1 MPWYYA
7 GPEAKPVGPVSA
19 EQLQAL
25 CAGGTITPETFVIEH
40 TGPGAA
46 NLAWRRYR
54 EVFPG
59 TPTLPPIPGHPTTL
73 PPFAPAPVYPAAGYP
88 ATATPPAPVAPAPG
102 TIPAPNPSAPG
113 QVPTHPLFPSAVP
126 PGSAAAY
133 PQPVMPGA
141 YPPIR
146 PTNSWCAWGF
156 ALSLIGFCFAWCCG
170 IGILP
175 ALAAVVL
182 CIIGLVQ
189 VNKNRHEGGLGLAV
203 SGLIFS
209 GVAVLI
215 SVAIIAW
222 FFPSMLKA
230 HGLTVT
236 EQTSNDS
243 E

>member
-19 EQLQAL
+19 EQLQGLFAS
-25 CAGGTITPETFVIEH
+25 GTISPETFVIEH

-54 EVFPG
+54 EVFP
-59 TPTLPPIPGHPTTL
+59 PAAPATLPPL
-73 PPFAPAPVYPAAGYP
+73 PPAPFHP
-88 ATATPPAPVAPAPG
+88 ATVTPPAPPPPMPG
-102 TIPAPNPSAPG
+102 AIPAPNPSGPL
-113 QVPTHPLFPSAVP
+113 PTASHPLFPSAGQPAHPTHLP
-126 PGSAAAY
+126 PSQPYAY
-133 PQPVMPGA
+133 A
-141 YPPIR
+141 SIR

-156 ALSLIGFCFAWCCG
+156 ALSLIGLCLALFC
-170 IGILP
+170 IGVVP
-175 ALAAVVL
+175 ALIAAVL

-189 VNKNRHEGGLGLAV
+189 VNRHREQGGMGLAV
-203 SGLIFS
+203 TGLIFS
-209 GVAVLI
+209 GIAVLI
-215 SVAIIAW
+215 FAILICV
-222 FFPSMLKA
+222 FGPSIVKG

>member
-19 EQLQAL
+19 EQLQGLVAS
-25 CAGGTITPETFVIEH
+25 GTITPETFVIEH

-54 EVFPG
+54 EVFP
-59 TPTLPPIPGHPTTL
+59 PAATLPPIP
-73 PPFAPAPVYPAAGYP
+73 PAAPFHP
-88 ATATPPAPVAPAPG
+88 ATVTPPAPAAPLPG
-102 TIPAPNPSAPG
+102 TVPVPNPSGMPIAS
-113 QVPTHPLFPSAVP
+113 HPLFPSAGTGQ
-126 PGSAAAY
+126 PGHPAAHSYA
-133 PQPVMPGA
+133 PT
-141 YPPIR
+141 IR

-156 ALSLIGFCFAWCCG
+156 ALSLVGLCLACACVG
-170 IGILP
+170 VVP
-175 ALAAVVL
+175 ALIAAVL

-189 VNKNRHEGGLGLAV
+189 VNKNHEQGGMGLAV
-203 SGLIFS
+203 TGLIFS
-209 GVAVLI
+209 GIAVLI
-215 SVAIIAW
+215 FAILVCV
-222 FFPSMLKA
+222 FGPSIVKG

>member
-19 EQLQAL
+19 EELQGLFAS
-25 CAGGTITPETFVIEH
+25 GTITAETFVIEH

-54 EVFPG
+54 EVFP
-59 TPTLPPIPGHPTTL
+59 PAATLPPIPPS
-73 PPFAPAPVYPAAGYP
+73 APAPPPLVPGSV
-88 ATATPPAPVAPAPG
+88 PAP
-102 TIPAPNPSAPG
+102 IPSAP
-113 QVPTHPLFPSAVP
+113 TAATSHPLFPSAGTTQ
-126 PGSAAAY
+126 PGHPEFRPVAQSYAY
-133 PQPVMPGA
+133 
-141 YPPIR
+141 PIR

-156 ALSLIGFCFAWCCG
+156 ALSLVGLCLAIFCIGVV
-170 IGILP
+170 P
-175 ALAAVVL
+175 ALIAAVL

-189 VNKNRHEGGLGLAV
+189 VTKNREQGGMGLAV
-203 SGLIFS
+203 TGLIFS
-209 GVAVLI
+209 GIAVLLF
-215 SVAIIAW
+215 AIIVCV
-222 FFPSMLKA
+222 FGPSIVKG

>member
-19 EQLQAL
+19 EQLQGLFASG
-25 CAGGTITPETFVIEH
+25 AITSETFVIEH

-54 EVFPG
+54 EVF
-59 TPTLPPIPGHPTTL
+59 TPAALLPPL
-73 PPFAPAPVYPAAGYP
+73 PP
-88 ATATPPAPVAPAPG
+88 TPPAPFHPVTGTPPAPPAPAPG
-102 TIPAPNPSAPG
+102 AVPAPIPSS
-113 QVPTHPLFPSAVP
+113 PTYAAAHPLFPSATTAQ
-126 PGSAAAY
+126 PGHAAY
-133 PQPVMPGA
+133 PPPVQPYA
-141 YPPIR
+141 YAPIR

-156 ALSLIGFCFAWCCG
+156 ALSLVGFCFAFLC
-170 IGILP
+170 IGVIP
-175 ALAAVVL
+175 ALIAAVL

-189 VNKNRHEGGLGLAV
+189 VNKNREEGGMGLAV
-203 SGLIFS
+203 TGLIFS
-209 GVAVLI
+209 GVAILI
-215 SVAIIAW
+215 VAIIVSVFA
-222 FFPSMLKA
+222 PSILKG

>member
-19 EQLQAL
+19 EQLQGLFAS
-25 CAGGTITPETFVIEH
+25 GTITSETFVIEH

-54 EVFPG
+54 EVFSPAA
-59 TPTLPPIPGHPTTL
+59 TLPPIPPMASA
-73 PPFAPAPVYPAAGYP
+73 PFHP
-88 ATATPPAPVAPAPG
+88 ATVTPPAPLAPIPG
-102 TIPAPNPSAPG
+102 TVPAPNPSG
-113 QVPTHPLFPSAVP
+113 TPTASHPLFPSAGTGQ
-126 PGSAAAY
+126 PGHPTYPAQGQPYAY
-133 PQPVMPGA
+133 
-141 YPPIR
+141 PIR

-156 ALSLIGFCFAWCCG
+156 ALSLVGLCLTCACIGVV
-170 IGILP
+170 P
-175 ALAAVVL
+175 AVIAAVL

-189 VNKNRHEGGLGLAV
+189 VSKNREQGGMGLAIT
-203 SGLIFS
+203 GLIFS
-209 GVAVLI
+209 AVAVLLF
-215 SVAIIAW
+215 AILVCV
-222 FFPSMLKA
+222 FGPSIMKG

>member
-19 EQLQAL
+19 EQLQGLVAS
-25 CAGGTITPETFVIEH
+25 GTITSETFVIEH

-54 EVFPG
+54 EVFP
-59 TPTLPPIPGHPTTL
+59 PAATLPPIPPAS
-73 PPFAPAPVYPAAGYP
+73 PFHP
-88 ATATPPAPVAPAPG
+88 ATVTPPTPTPG
-102 TIPAPNPSAPG
+102 TASSSL
-113 QVPTHPLFPSAVP
+113 PLFPSAGTGQ
-126 PGSAAAY
+126 PGHPTTHSYAHT
-133 PQPVMPGA
+133 
-141 YPPIR
+141 IR

-156 ALSLIGFCFAWCCG
+156 ALSLIGLCLACACVG
-170 IGILP
+170 VVP
-175 ALAAVVL
+175 ALIAAVL

-189 VNKNRHEGGLGLAV
+189 VNKNHEQGGMGLAV
-203 SGLIFS
+203 TGLIFS
-209 GVAVLI
+209 GIAVLI
-215 SVAIIAW
+215 FAILVCV
-222 FFPSMLKA
+222 FGPSIVKG